1 MLFVVATPIG
11 HLGDISQRALEAL
24 GSCDAI
30 LCEDTRRSSILF
42 ERYGIKKKL
51 ISYHQFKEKQLLER
65 ILSELEAGTHLGLVS
80 DAGTPCIND
89 PGLLL
94 IQACIEKNIPF
105 TPIPGPCSV
114 IQALVL
120 SGFAT
125 ERFQFV
131 GFLPRKPKEMLRQV
145 LCYPGTSV
153 AFESP
158 ERLVDTLEA
167 VREIDPE
174 RRVAVAREMTKTFEE
189 CQRGKPEELIAH
201 FTAHPPKGEIVLS
214 FALGKIP
221 EEKLSLDE
229 LIQMLQEL
237 HGLSLKEAIKQAAH
251 LQGLPKSA
259 VYKHVHLDNNRLSS

>member
-11 HLGDISQRALEAL
+11 HLGDVSQRAIEVLA
-24 GSCDAI
+24 SCDAI

-42 ERYGIKKKL
+42 NRYGIKKKL
-51 ISYHQFKEKQLLER
+51 ISYHQFKERQLLEK
-65 ILSELEAGTHLGLVS
+65 ILSELRAGAQLALVS

-94 IQACIEKNIPF
+94 IQACIEENIPF

-125 ERFQFV
+125 DRFQFV
-131 GFLPRKPKEMLRQV
+131 GFLPRKPKEMLRQI

-158 ERLVDTLEA
+158 ERLIDTLEA
-167 VREIDPE
+167 VQEIDPK
-174 RRVAVAREMTKTFEE
+174 RKVAVAREMTKSFEE
-189 CQRGKPEELIAH
+189 CQRGTPDVLIRH
-201 FTAHPPKGEIVLS
+201 FQAHPPRGEIVLS
-214 FALGKIP
+214 FASGKMP
-221 EEKLSLDE
+221 EEKIPLDE
-229 LIQMLQEL
+229 LLQMLQEL
-237 HGLSLKEAIKQAAH
+237 HGLTLKEAIKQAAA
-251 LQGLPKSA
+251 LQGVPKSA
-259 VYKHVHLDNNRLSS
+259 VYRQVHLDKD

>member
-11 HLGDISQRALEAL
+11 HLGDISSRALEAL
-24 GSCDAI
+24 SSSDAI
-30 LCEDTRRSSILF
+30 LCEDTRRSAILLD
-42 ERYGIKKKL
+42 RYGIKKKL
-51 ISYHQFKEKQLLER
+51 VSYHQFKERQLLEQ
-65 ILSELEAGTHLGLVS
+65 ILAQLESGATLSLIS

-89 PGLLL
+89 PGLIL
-94 IQACIEKNIPF
+94 IQACIERGFPF

-145 LCYPGTSV
+145 LCYPGTTV

-158 ERLVDTLEA
+158 QRLMDTLEA
-167 VREIDPE
+167 VDEIDPK
-174 RRVAVAREMTKTFEE
+174 RQVAVAREMTKTFEE
-189 CQRGKPEELIAH
+189 CLRGTPKELMTH
-201 FTAHPPKGEIVLS
+201 FKEHPPKGEIVLS

-221 EEKLSLDE
+221 EDKIPLDE
-229 LIQMLQEL
+229 LIEMLREL
-237 HGLSLKEAIKQAAH
+237 HGLSLKEAIKQAAR
-251 LQGLPKSA
+251 LQGVPKSS
-259 VYKHVHLDNNRLSS
+259 VYKQVHSRHETF